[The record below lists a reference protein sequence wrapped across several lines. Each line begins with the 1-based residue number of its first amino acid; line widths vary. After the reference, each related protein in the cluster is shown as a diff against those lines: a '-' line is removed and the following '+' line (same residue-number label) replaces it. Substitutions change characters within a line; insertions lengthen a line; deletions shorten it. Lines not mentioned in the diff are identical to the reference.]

1 VDVRQLTYFVAIAEA
16 NTISDAAKK
25 LNIAQSAL
33 SQMLKQLETE
43 LGTTLVERHKK
54 QHHLTP
60 SGRLMYDE
68 SLTIIA
74 QINQAKQRIQ
84 DISVGISG
92 SINIGVDPLLS
103 NVLSATVKPFI
114 KKNPEIKLNIFQN
127 DLITLQTMLETREI
141 DLALTHYSC
150 IKDDFA
156 AINRQTVPVYLVYP
170 DNIDKHWT
178 VNEILTQ
185 SATILLPLNKEECL
199 YKELIHWLKD
209 IIHVSGNITN
219 CTDINL
225 FLQLLKT
232 KQYISFVPQFLLK
245 DIPKSFQT
253 QKITQTDLNYLY
265 QWVYQ
270 KNRYLP
276 EIMSDFLHF
285 DLKKQSKMM

>member
-1 VDVRQLTYFVAIAEA
+1 MDIRQLTYFVAIAEA

-43 LGTTLVERHKK
+43 LGTILVERHKK

-68 SLTIIA
+68 SLSILT

-92 SINIGVDPLLS
+92 SINLGVDALLS
-103 NVLSATVKPFI
+103 TTLSSTVKQYI

-127 DLITLQTMLETREI
+127 DQTTLQSMLETREI
-141 DLALTHYSC
+141 DLALTHSPLHEEEC
-150 IKDDFA
+150 IG
-156 AINRQTVPVYLVYP
+156 INKQTVPVYLVYS
-170 DNIDKHWT
+170 DNVDEHWT
-178 VNEILTQ
+178 INEILNQ
-185 SATILLPLNKEECL
+185 SKDILVPLCKEETL
-199 YKELIHWLKD
+199 YKELIHWLKCQ
-209 IIHVSGNITN
+209 IQIKGSITS
-219 CTDINL
+219 CTDIGL

-232 KQYISFVPQFLLK
+232 KQYISFVPEFLLK
-245 DIPKSFQT
+245 ELPKSLNT
-253 QKITQTDLNYLY
+253 QQVTQPDLMYSY
-265 QWVYQ
+265 QWIYQ

-276 EIMSDFLHF
+276 KVMSDFLNF
-285 DLKKQSKMM
+285 EESQRP